1 MSLKVHYD
9 EEADVLYL
17 ARKGKEEQVIE
28 VHPGV
33 NLELDSKGD
42 IGG

>member
-9 EEADVLYL
+9 EETDVLYL

-33 NLELDSKGD
+33 TVIRGFYLHKN
-42 IGG
+42 